1 MLKTEASAT
10 VAARIVEIAKIIE
23 TIDIVGIAPVARK
36 DCFVEVAQMPYCSFD
51 LNSTASKSWNSR
63 PFLFWNFSLAA
74 VFQDWL
80 GLGQRL
86 VLGAVGGP
94 ASSSRAAYV
103 SAPGPCAWIAAE
115 IGCRGP
121 SLSVAAAVIA
131 VADYDLN

>member
-1 MLKTEASAT
+1 MFL
-10 VAARIVEIAKIIE
+10 
-23 TIDIVGIAPVARK
+23 
-36 DCFVEVAQMPYCSFD
+36 
-51 LNSTASKSWNSR
+51 

-103 SAPGPCAWIAAE
+103 SAPGPCA
-115 IGCRGP
+115 
-121 SLSVAAAVIA
+121 
-131 VADYDLN
+131 